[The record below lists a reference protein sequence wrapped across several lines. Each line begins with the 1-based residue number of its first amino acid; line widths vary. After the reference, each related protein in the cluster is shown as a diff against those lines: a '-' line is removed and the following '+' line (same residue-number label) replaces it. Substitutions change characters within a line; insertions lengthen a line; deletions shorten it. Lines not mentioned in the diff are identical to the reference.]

1 MAVHQRF
8 KPKTKLQRI
17 SNYVKTRPIQI
28 TGLVIVIILLI
39 IYLFMRKNK
48 SQPKLKQEIEIN
60 VNEPVLPFQETTEHI
75 LDAIPSKKYRY
86 F

>member
-1 MAVHQRF
+1 MAVHQRI

-17 SNYVKTRPIQI
+17 SNYVKTRPIQM
-28 TGLVIVIILLI
+28 TGLFIVIIILI

-48 SQPKLKQEIEIN
+48 SQPELKQEIKIN
-60 VNEPVLPFQETTEHI
+60 VDEPVLPFQETTENI
-75 LDAIPSKKYRY
+75 LDATSTKKYRY

>member
-1 MAVHQRF
+1 MAVHQRI

-17 SNYVKTRPIQI
+17 SNYVKTRPVQMSF
-28 TGLVIVIILLI
+28 LLIVIIILI

-48 SQPKLKQEIEIN
+48 TPVNLKQEIEVNI
-60 VNEPVLPFQETTEHI
+60 NEPILPFQETTEHI
-75 LDAIPSKKYRY
+75 LDAMPTKKYRY